1 MATAEDV
8 APIHGGLRRK
18 DSWSSLLD
26 RKECMTVDNF
36 VLERVI
42 GKGAFGKVMMVRV
55 RNDPARRVY
64 AMKVRRWVAALIDD
78 RTGRA
83 THPYRY

>member
-1 MATAEDV
+1 
-8 APIHGGLRRK
+8 
-18 DSWSSLLD
+18 
-26 RKECMTVDNF
+26 MTVENF

-64 AMKVRRWVAALIDD
+64 AMKVRLACLALLV
-78 RTGRA
+78 
-83 THPYRY
+83 